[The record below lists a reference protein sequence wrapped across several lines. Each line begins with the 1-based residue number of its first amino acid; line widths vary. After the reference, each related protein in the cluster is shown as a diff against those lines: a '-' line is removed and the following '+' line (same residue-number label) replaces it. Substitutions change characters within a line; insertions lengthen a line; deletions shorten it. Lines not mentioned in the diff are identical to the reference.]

1 MPRAMRRLQSY
12 HAVMSGSTSA
22 PTVMRIIVILEERA
36 VVARYVHACRSAARR
51 APASIRI
58 RFEASARR
66 LAVIHQNGGTVS
78 RFLLRCT
85 MTAACAVTLSS
96 APALAQ
102 SDSSSSGLTVSRTMP
117 TIMAPATSTTP
128 VRATEPLSPSTSFDR
143 VASARSVNEDVA
155 SVVRRRAPFSRPA
168 VLMITGG
175 ALLLTGLLV
184 DGDASSILI
193 IAGAGIGG
201 YGLYLHLQSPDA
213 RP

>member
-1 MPRAMRRLQSY
+1 
-12 HAVMSGSTSA
+12 MS
-22 PTVMRIIVILEERA
+22 
-36 VVARYVHACRSAARR
+36 
-51 APASIRI
+51 
-58 RFEASARR
+58 
-66 LAVIHQNGGTVS
+66 
-78 RFLLRCT
+78 
-85 MTAACAVTLSS
+85 AACAAALSS

-102 SDSSSSGLTVSRTMP
+102 SESNARGIAADRALPTV
-117 TIMAPATSTTP
+117 MAPALRHAP
-128 VRATEPLSPSTSFDR
+128 ARATEIVAPEIALFPDR
-143 VASARSVNEDVA
+143 SVAPRAVNEDVA